1 MRKIFLNQ
9 TNELPTLYMDM
20 VFAESVRPIL
30 FTCIDEDGLLYICSC
45 CYAAGDMCVWIVA
58 DTTLDEVISL
68 LSDQCE
74 IWDMFGA
81 KESLAVVTKYSA
93 AERPEIQSLALQD
106 VPAEFLPTKG
116 YGMDAED
123 GEFEEELK
131 ELQSRL
137 KNSHEYDES
146 FTLDSFHTITQKIYA
161 SIRLHVCDK
170 PQKREYQA
178 NRTQKSFA
186 LGVT

>member
-1 MRKIFLNQ
+1 MRKIFLKQ

-20 VFAESVRPIL
+20 VFVESVRPIL
-30 FTCIDEDGLLYICSC
+30 FTCVDEDGLLYICSC

-58 DTTLDEVISL
+58 GTTLDEVISL
-68 LSDQCE
+68 LSNQCE
-74 IWDMFGA
+74 IWDMFGT

-93 AERPEIQSLALQD
+93 VEHPEIQLLALRD

-137 KNSHEYDES
+137 ENSDEYDES
-146 FTLDSFHTITQKIYA
+146 FARDSFYTITQKIYA
-161 SIRLHVCDK
+161 TVRPYVCDK
-170 PQKREYQA
+170 TPKREYWENCTRMSLA
-178 NRTQKSFA
+178 W
-186 LGVT
+186 G